1 MENYLLS
8 CLKNKNLLLGENF
21 KWLILVVYF
30 LRLKGL
36 FIFFIVDMLKNKRD
50 KCFVLIIVFLLG
62 DVVK

>member
-8 CLKNKNLLLGENF
+8 CLKNRNLLLGENF

-50 KCFVLIIVFLLG
+50 ESFVLIIVFLLG
-62 DVVK
+62 DVEK